1 MSTSLF
7 IEGFPRS
14 VSVQELYVLFAPYGW
29 VRSVEMAIS
38 WDGRPLQI
46 AEVRMDRPE
55 EAEWAIRLLD
65 RSEMEGERIRVFR
78 VGEDILPPATH

>member
-1 MSTSLF
+1 
-7 IEGFPRS
+7 
-14 VSVQELYVLFAPYGW
+14 
-29 VRSVEMAIS
+29 MAMS

-46 AEVRMDRPE
+46 AEMRMDRPE
-55 EAEWAIRLLD
+55 EAEDAIRLLD